1 MHSRSKKTFKALIA
15 EKSGD
20 TYIQSVKER
29 TISDLPDHDVL
40 VKVHYSSLNYKEA
53 LSATGNKG
61 VTKEYP
67 FTPGI
72 DAAGVVEE
80 SSDDRF
86 KDGDEVIVTSYDLGM
101 NTPGG
106 FGQYISVPGD
116 WIVPLPAG
124 LSIKE
129 SMMIGTSGLTA
140 AIGVEKIIKQQIG
153 PADGKVLVTG
163 ATGGVGSFAVGL
175 LSQLGYQVI
184 AATGKMDQTDF
195 LNSFIIETI
204 NEQMKA
210 TGYTLDRDNPDL
222 LVLISITTDLKTKR
236 QEEPVYAS
244 YPYNN
249 SVAGMPVSPFYQPFY
264 YRGWYDWYYPGGVI
278 GYTTDTYSYKK
289 GTVVVDLVD
298 RETKQ
303 SVWKGITSEPIMDQ
317 SETEAVQE
325 SIRDIFQEYPL
336 NNK

>member
-1 MHSRSKKTFKALIA
+1 MKLLKNTLPIILGFLLFGCGASDVQTVRPNKADLSKYETFA
-15 EKSGD
+15 
-20 TYIQSVKER
+20 Y
-29 TISDLPDHDVL
+29 LPNA
-40 VKVHYSSLNYKEA
+40 SIEIRN
-53 LSATGNKG
+53 SA
-61 VTKEYP
+61 V
-67 FTPGI
+67 
-72 DAAGVVEE
+72 
-80 SSDDRF
+80 
-86 KDGDEVIVTSYDLGM
+86 
-101 NTPGG
+101 
-106 FGQYISVPGD
+106 
-116 WIVPLPAG
+116 
-124 LSIKE
+124 
-129 SMMIGTSGLTA
+129 
-140 AIGVEKIIKQQIG
+140 
-153 PADGKVLVTG
+153 
-163 ATGGVGSFAVGL
+163 
-175 LSQLGYQVI
+175 
-184 AATGKMDQTDF
+184 QTDF

-325 SIRDIFQEYPL
+325 SIRDIFQKYPL